1 MINRPSTVALG
12 NEVIAQRTLWR
23 QVLRRIDWRTVFAL
37 ILLTLMICSAL
48 LAEVISPHDPTQ
60 IDLKN
65 KLAPPAWL
73 PGGIAHYPLG
83 TDALG
88 RDLLSR
94 LVYGSRISITIG
106 VTAMAIGATAGTILG
121 MIAGFYG
128 KAADSIIMRIADI
141 QLAFPFVLLAIA
153 VIGVVGPSFTN
164 LVIILGLAS
173 WMTYARVIRG
183 EVLSIREREYI
194 MAARV
199 IGVSN
204 AKIIFRHILPNLVH
218 VVLVIATLEV
228 GRMIIMESALSFLGL
243 GIQPP
248 DPTWGGMLNESQEY
262 IGLAWWLTTWP
273 GLAIVGA
280 VLAINLLGDWLR
292 DALDPRSW

>member
-1 MINRPSTVALG
+1 
-12 NEVIAQRTLWR
+12 
-23 QVLRRIDWRTVFAL
+23 
-37 ILLTLMICSAL
+37 
-48 LAEVISPHDPTQ
+48 
-60 IDLKN
+60 
-65 KLAPPAWL
+65 
-73 PGGIAHYPLG
+73 LG

-94 LVYGSRISITIG
+94 LIYGSRISITIG

-199 IGVSN
+199 IGVPN